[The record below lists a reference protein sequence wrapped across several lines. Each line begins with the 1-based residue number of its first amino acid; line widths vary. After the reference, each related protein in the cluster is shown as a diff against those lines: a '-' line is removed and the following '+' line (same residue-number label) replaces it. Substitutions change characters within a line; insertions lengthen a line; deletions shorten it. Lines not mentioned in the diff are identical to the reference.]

1 MKFIHLSDLHLGLK
15 LFNYDLIEEQ
25 RDALAQIVEQ
35 VKQIQPDAVVV
46 AGDVYDKSI
55 PSADALELFD
65 DFLNEINEA
74 SAKTQI
80 MTISGNHD
88 SAPRLDQYRRFLS
101 RMNVHMVGLP
111 PRRLDESIEK
121 VAIEDEF
128 GVVNFYLLPF
138 VKPTSVKEIVGVD
151 EKGNNW
157 SYEESLRRLLE
168 REYIDPTER
177 NVLVSHQFSYPS
189 GQSPDSVERM
199 ESETYGVSVGNVDAV
214 SSNLLSAFDYA
225 ALGHIHKPWSLGGDP
240 CRRYCGTPYPYSV
253 DEQGQKKG
261 SVLVELF
268 EKGAVNTSVLPITP
282 LRAVRT
288 IEGLFEDVLKQG
300 CDDYVRVVLTD
311 PSGEILVDVRERL
324 LNAFPRLLEIRRK
337 HVASSGGES
346 SRAGMTTDPMELCR
360 MFLGELTLED
370 EELLQDVV
378 NSVKGVERDAS

>member
-35 VKQIQPDAVVV
+35 VKQTQPDAVVV

-65 DFLNEINEA
+65 DFLNDVSEA

-111 PRRLDESIEK
+111 PRRPDESIEK

-151 EKGNNW
+151 EKGNNR

-177 NVLVSHQFSYPS
+177 NVLVSHQFYYPG

-214 SSNLLSAFDYA
+214 SSDLLSAFDYA

-288 IEGLFEDVLKQG
+288 VEGLFDDVLKQG

-311 PSGEILVDVRERL
+311 PAGEVLVDVRERL
-324 LNAFPRLLEIRRK
+324 LDAFPRLLEIRRK

-346 SRAGMTTDPMELCR
+346 ARVGMTTDPMELCR

-378 NSVKGVERDAS
+378 NSVKGVE